1 MSNVRPAGWPPVPS
15 KPTQAP
21 ASGQGASG
29 QGASGAAASTR
40 AAFFQQALGD
50 AAPARP
56 AAAPSTVQMQTMA
69 QPQQRQA
76 PAKPFVQPDAQ
87 PTRIL
92 RPGSLLNIVV

>member
-21 ASGQGASG
+21 ASG

>member
-1 MSNVRPAGWPPVPS
+1 MSNVRPAGWPSVPS
-15 KPTQAP
+15 KPAQTP
-21 ASGQGASG
+21 ASGP
-29 QGASGAAASTR
+29 AASTR

-50 AAPARP
+50 AAPTRP
-56 AAAPSTVQMQTMA
+56 AAPPSTVQMQTMA

-87 PTRIL
+87 PQKIL

>member
-1 MSNVRPAGWPPVPS
+1 MSNVRPAGWPTVPS
-15 KPTQAP
+15 KPASAP
-21 ASGQGASG
+21 ATGQ
-29 QGASGAAASTR
+29 AAQTR

-69 QPQQRQA
+69 QPQQRPA
-76 PAKPFVQPDAQ
+76 PPKAFVQPDAQ
-87 PTRIL
+87 PQKIL

>member
-1 MSNVRPAGWPPVPS
+1 MSNVRPAGWPSVPS
-15 KPTQAP
+15 NP
-21 ASGQGASG
+21 ASAPVTGP
-29 QGASGAAASTR
+29 AAQTR

-50 AAPARP
+50 AAPTRP
-56 AAAPSTVQMQTMA
+56 AVAPSTVQMQTMA

-76 PAKPFVQPDAQ
+76 PQKPFVQADAQ

>member
-1 MSNVRPAGWPPVPS
+1 MSNVRPAGWPSVPS
-15 KPTQAP
+15 KPASATSNSVGGAGP
-21 ASGQGASG
+21 AAQ
-29 QGASGAAASTR
+29 TR

-50 AAPARP
+50 AAPTRP
-56 AAAPSTVQMQTMA
+56 AVAPSTVQTQTMA

>member
-1 MSNVRPAGWPPVPS
+1 MSTVRPAGWPTVPS
-15 KPTQAP
+15 KTSSTP
-21 ASGQGASG
+21 AAGQGG
-29 QGASGAAASTR
+29 ASTR
-40 AAFFQQALGD
+40 AAFFQAALGD
-50 AAPARP
+50 AAPTRP

-76 PAKPFVQPDAQ
+76 PPKPFVQPDAQ

>member
-1 MSNVRPAGWPPVPS
+1 MSNVRPAGWPSVPS
-15 KPTQAP
+15 KPSTP
-21 ASGQGASG
+21 AAGQGA
-29 QGASGAAASTR
+29 QTR
-40 AAFFQQALGD
+40 AAFFQAALGD

-87 PTRIL
+87 PQKIL